1 MKTYKEKGV
10 GQGHGEPKIATLSS
24 LFGISRNISLLR
36 TISRELRCFCFDC
49 TDTIATKYDAFLL

>member
-10 GQGHGEPKIATLSS
+10 GQGHGEPKIATVSS

-49 TDTIATKYDAFLL
+49 TDTIATK